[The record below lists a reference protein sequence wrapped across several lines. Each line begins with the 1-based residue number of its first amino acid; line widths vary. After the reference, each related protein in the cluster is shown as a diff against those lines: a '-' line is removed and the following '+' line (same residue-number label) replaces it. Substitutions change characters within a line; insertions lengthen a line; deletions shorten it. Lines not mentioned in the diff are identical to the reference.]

1 MKSQKW
7 YKENFG
13 WSWYSHYLL
22 DKTKEKDRKNR
33 IKDYK
38 ETQKNIAKRYGK

>member
-22 DKTKEKDRKNR
+22 DKTNERERKTRKKEYCRVNGIISKRKD
-33 IKDYK
+33 
-38 ETQKNIAKRYGK
+38 